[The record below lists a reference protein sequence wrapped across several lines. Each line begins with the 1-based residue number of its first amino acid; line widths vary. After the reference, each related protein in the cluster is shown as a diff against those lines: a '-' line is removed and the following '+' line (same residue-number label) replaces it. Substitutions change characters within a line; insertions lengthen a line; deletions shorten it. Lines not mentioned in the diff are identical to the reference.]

1 MVTLIILLFLASVA
15 TAQDVTLSSPK
26 NLDVP
31 VATKVR
37 WKEVKIL
44 PIEKKVIIKYEWLDA
59 DNTPIRQAGTF
70 RSEQIFTCADVQTP
84 GENAECTA
92 SGDPNPCCTGVGS
105 GTCDGMV
112 STCFSETFGFTI
124 RPQDAGQK
132 IGVGLRT
139 LLWNKLKAGI
149 VPGDTGT
156 FTE

>member
-1 MVTLIILLFLASVA
+1 MYAVVIVLLWVSLAMG
-15 TAQDVTLSSPK
+15 QDLTLSSPK

-31 VATKVR
+31 VATKLR

-44 PIEKKVIIKYEWLDA
+44 PLDKKVVIKYEWLDA

-70 RSEQIFTCADVQTP
+70 RSEQIFTCADVETP

-105 GTCDGMV
+105 GTCNGMV
-112 STCFSETFGFTI
+112 STCFSDTFGFTI

-132 IGVGLRT
+132 IGSGLRT
-139 LLWNKLKAGI
+139 LLWNKLKSTVA
-149 VPGDTGT
+149 PGDTGT